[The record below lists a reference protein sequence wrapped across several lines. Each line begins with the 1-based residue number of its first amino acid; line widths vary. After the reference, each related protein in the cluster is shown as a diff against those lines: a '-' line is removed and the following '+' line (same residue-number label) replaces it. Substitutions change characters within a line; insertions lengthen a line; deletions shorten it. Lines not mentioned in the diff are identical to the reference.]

1 MPNVP
6 RVPPT
11 LDVERHWLAAGKSPI
26 AGVDEVGV
34 GAIAGP
40 LVAAAVALPLTG
52 DLEALRTR
60 LDEVR
65 DSNHTR
71 RYKHERL
78 TNLINEIAG
87 PNVVVGIVDVSE
99 IVEIDDQNRAAEF
112 GARTR
117 CGGLART
124 TRIGAARR
132 RSRSRARHLRGSS
145 GTESRGWHSESHH
158 RCSVHRGCP
167 RTPEDHAGVRRDV
180 SRLGVRTPFG
190 LPQSPTSSRSRRA
203 RDDPD
208 PSSQPSPRASGPK
221 RGVLLAAQPVSIAIE
236 VELVVAHHL
245 HGGTDI
251 VGTVARAAGAV
262 IVTDSRSQTL
272 ALIGG
277 VTARSERRGDGDWRR
292 SRRRCRRRLAERFWW
307 LSRLL

>member
-99 IVEIDDQNRAAEF
+99 IVEIDDQNRAAE
-112 GARTR
+112 
-117 CGGLART
+117 LARE
-124 TRIGAARR
+124 RAVAALPAPPELVLLDGGVEVARGTFEVVQVPKVVGGTPSLTIAAASIVAVHERR
-132 RSRSRARHLRGSS
+132 KIMRAYGEVYPGWGFERHSGYPSPQHLVALEELAMTPIHHRNHRLVQAALSAASYSQPKPSPSRSRANSS
-145 GTESRGWHSESHH
+145 
-158 RCSVHRGCP
+158 
-167 RTPEDHAGVRRDV
+167 
-180 SRLGVRTPFG
+180 
-190 LPQSPTSSRSRRA
+190 
-203 RDDPD
+203 
-208 PSSQPSPRASGPK
+208 
-221 RGVLLAAQPVSIAIE
+221 
-236 VELVVAHHL
+236 
-245 HGGTDI
+245 
-251 VGTVARAAGAV
+251 
-262 IVTDSRSQTL
+262 
-272 ALIGG
+272 
-277 VTARSERRGDGDWRR
+277 
-292 SRRRCRRRLAERFWW
+292 
-307 LSRLL
+307 